1 MEIHKCRDSRNS
13 SLFCCSFFSPCLFHS
28 LLPCLPFFF
37 LFFFSSS
44 SPSLFASVSLPLSP
58 LELLKYAKYL
68 EGYSIDGVRHVY
80 KKACT
85 IHLPKKPAV
94 HLLWAAFE
102 EQQGKVFLSVCSLFT
117 FSIQLVSL
125 ETTDEMLHTALS
137 CTDFC

>member
-13 SLFCCSFFSPCLFHS
+13 SLFCCSFF
-28 LLPCLPFFF
+28 LLVFSILFF
-37 LFFFSSS
+37 LVSPFSSFSSS
-44 SPSLFASVSLPLSP
+44 SPSLFASVSLLLSP

-117 FSIQLVSL
+117 FSIQSVSL